1 MVVCLK
7 MEVYCVGNTC
17 KPHNC
22 PVPYHLG
29 KRLLDVPFFLV
40 CDEAFALDEHLM
52 K

>member
-1 MVVCLK
+1 MWEIHVNPITVQYLIIC
-7 MEVYCVGNTC
+7 
-17 KPHNC
+17 
-22 PVPYHLG
+22 